1 MERGNDYVIQVKN
14 NQKNLLKR
22 IKHEVISHPPLD
34 TYITKEIRKGREE
47 IRKTTIY
54 NVPPTKLNRDWV
66 GMKRFIKVVNSGK
79 RNGKPYEK
87 EHYYISSKNANSA
100 SYFGK
105 GIRAHWGIENKLHW
119 VKDVVLNEDKS
130 RIKNGNLVSNL
141 SLIKSIVINLYR
153 LNGMNSIT
161 MATQKYCNRI
171 MESLSL
177 MNSYI

>member
-1 MERGNDYVIQVKN
+1 VIQVKN
-14 NQKNLLKR
+14 NQKNLLER
-22 IKHEVISHPPLD
+22 IKHEVSSRVPLD
-34 TYITKEIRKGREE
+34 SCITKEIRKGREE

-54 NVPPTKLNRDWV
+54 VAPPSQINKDWV
-66 GMKRFIKVVNSGK
+66 GMKRFIKIINSGK
-79 RNGKPYEK
+79 RNGKAYEQD
-87 EHYYISSKNANSA
+87 HYYISSKNSDSA

-105 GIRAHWGIENKLHW
+105 GIREHWGIENKLHW

-141 SLIKSIVINLYR
+141 SLIKSAVINLYR

-161 MATQKYCNRI
+161 KATQRYCNRI
-171 MESLSL
+171 QESLTL